1 MYPRSANRSHASLGP
16 EQLLWPG
23 VKPSSSTEELPC
35 HRNPIAI
42 AALAALFS
50 LSALS
55 CAQANGPYKVQKI
68 QLVGGDGGFDYVTA
82 DPDGRNLYVARSG
95 AAGHIGV
102 FNLDTLAQ
110 VGDLPGV
117 SGHGG
122 AVDTATG
129 HGFATSKPV
138 TMFDA
143 KTFAIIKKIDV
154 QGNPDGYLNDPYNHH
169 FYILSHSAPNITVLD
184 DKDGSI
190 LGTIDIGGAPEQA
203 ATDGHGKIYVDIEDK
218 AAIAVI
224 DVDTMK
230 MVGRYDLSSRGGGCA
245 GLALDAK
252 NGILFAACREKNNM
266 IILSAADGHIITDLP
281 TGVGCDGVTFNPET
295 MEAFSSQGDGT
306 LTVIKEN
313 SPTDFAVEQTVFTPL
328 RAKTITL
335 DTKTGNLFLITAEY
349 GPTPTPPA
357 PPAGGSAASR
367 RPTRIHARA
376 SSADDSAFLPDPGGW
391 QGLSGE

>member
-1 MYPRSANRSHASLGP
+1 MS
-16 EQLLWPG
+16 
-23 VKPSSSTEELPC
+23 
-35 HRNPIAI
+35 RNPIVI

-50 LSALS
+50 VSALA
-55 CAQANGPYKVQKI
+55 CAQASGPYKVQKI

-82 DPDGRNLYVARSG
+82 DSDGRTLYVARSG
-95 AAGHIGV
+95 QGGHIGV

-110 VGDLPGV
+110 VGDLQGV

-138 TMFDA
+138 TMFDS

-218 AAIAVI
+218 AAIAVV
-224 DVDTMK
+224 DADTMK

-245 GLALDAK
+245 GLALDAN

-266 IILSAADGHIITDLP
+266 IILSAADGHILTDLP

-313 SPTDFAVEQTVFTPL
+313 SPTDFAVEQTVLTPA

-349 GPTPTPPA
+349 GPTPTPPPA
-357 PPAGGSAASR
+357 GTAPAASGPPAAGGPPAFMR
-367 RPTRIHARA
+367 GPRA
-376 SSADDSAFLPDPGGW
+376 PMIPHSFQILEVGKD
-391 QGLSGE
+391 

>member
-1 MYPRSANRSHASLGP
+1 LS
-16 EQLLWPG
+16 
-23 VKPSSSTEELPC
+23 
-35 HRNPIAI
+35 RNLIAVAVVFI
-42 AALAALFS
+42 
-50 LSALS
+50 LSALA
-55 CAQANGPYKVQKI
+55 CAQANGPYSVQKI

-82 DPDGRNLYVARSG
+82 DSDGRTLYVARSG
-95 AAGHIGV
+95 PAGHIGV

-110 VGDLPGV
+110 VGDLPDV
-117 SGHGG
+117 SGHGA

-184 DKDGSI
+184 DKDGAI

-203 ATDGHGKIYVDIEDK
+203 AADGHGKIYVDIVDK

-224 DVDTMK
+224 DADAMK
-230 MVGRYDLSSRGGGCA
+230 MVGRFDLSSKGSGCA

-266 IILSAADGHIITDLP
+266 VILSAADGHILTDLP
-281 TGVGCDGVTFNPET
+281 TGVGCDGAAFNPET
-295 MEAFSSQGDGT
+295 MEVFSSQGDGT

-313 SPTDFAVEQTVFTPL
+313 SPTDFAVEQTVMTPQ

-335 DTKTGNLFLITAEY
+335 DAKTGNLFLITSEY
-349 GPTPTPPA
+349 GPTPTSSASPAGAA
-357 PPAGGSAASR
+357 PPAAGPPAAGGPPAFMR
-367 RPTRIHARA
+367 GPRA
-376 SSADDSAFLPDPGGW
+376 PMIPHSFQILEVGKD
-391 QGLSGE
+391 

>member
-1 MYPRSANRSHASLGP
+1 MSPH
-16 EQLLWPG
+16 
-23 VKPSSSTEELPC
+23 
-35 HRNPIAI
+35 PIAI
-42 AALAALFS
+42 AALAALFTV
-50 LSALS
+50 SALS
-55 CAQANGPYKVQKI
+55 CAQANGTYKVQKI

-82 DPDGRNLYVARSG
+82 DPEGRNLYVARSG

-122 AVDTATG
+122 AVDAATG

-203 ATDGHGKIYVDIEDK
+203 ATDDHGKIYVDIEDK

-252 NGILFAACREKNNM
+252 NGILFAACREKNNL
-266 IILSAADGHIITDLP
+266 IILSAADGHILTDLP

-357 PPAGGSAASR
+357 PPAGAAPPAGGPPAFMR
-367 RPTRIHARA
+367 GPRPPMIPH
-376 SSADDSAFLPDPGGW
+376 SFQILEVGKD
-391 QGLSGE
+391 